1 MPVMS
6 ESHPMPHGP
15 VLIVDDE
22 PVNLASLRQ
31 ILEPHYRLVFA
42 SSGEQALM
50 AVAKHRPSLILLDIQ
65 MPDMDGYTVC
75 RTLKADPNFESIP
88 VIFVT
93 SLGEMGHEKEGFAAG
108 CVDYLIKP
116 VCADIVLARVKT
128 HLSLVRASQLEKS
141 YRAAVFMLGK
151 AGHYND
157 NDTGVHIWRMAAYS
171 RALASSLGWHESE
184 CELLEL
190 AASMHDTGKIGVPD
204 AVLQKSDKLNAE
216 EWKIMQTHTRI
227 GYEILSQ
234 SDAPLFKMAAG
245 IALRHHE
252 KWDGTGYPDGL
263 AGEAIPLSARI
274 VSIADVF
281 DALSM
286 SRPYKHAWPIENIL
300 SYMQEE
306 SGRQFDPNLLKQF
319 MTILPT
325 ILAIKAELDSRDK
338 F

>member
-1 MPVMS
+1 MS
-6 ESHPMPHGP
+6 NSP
-15 VLIVDDE
+15 VLVVDDE
-22 PVNLASLRQ
+22 PINLATLRQ

-42 SSGEQALM
+42 STGEQALT
-50 AVAKHRPSLILLDIQ
+50 AVAKHHPGLILLDIQ
-65 MPDMDGYTVC
+65 MPDMDGYAVC

-93 SLGEMGHEKEGFAAG
+93 SLGEMGDEKEGFAAG

-128 HLSLVRASQLEKS
+128 HLSLVRATQLEKS
-141 YRAAVFMLGK
+141 YRDAVFMLGK

-171 RALASSLGWHESE
+171 RALASSLGWLEPD

-204 AVLQKSDKLNAE
+204 AVLQKSGKLNAE
-216 EWKIMQTHTRI
+216 EWKIMQSHTRI

-234 SDAPLFKMAAG
+234 NDAPLFRMAAE

-252 KWDGTGYPDGL
+252 RWDGNGYPDGL

-274 VSIADVF
+274 VAIADVF

-286 SRPYKHAWPIENIL
+286 RRPYKEAWPVEDIL
-300 SYMQEE
+300 SYMHEQA
-306 SGRQFDPNLLKQF
+306 GQQFDPNLLERF
-319 MTILPT
+319 MAVLPA
-325 ILAIKAELDSRDK
+325 IFEIKASLANQDQL
-338 F
+338 